1 MSKLGK
7 TVRVRLEGKLKGKKR
22 IIKVVKSKRRKKI
35 VEKQSNDRKTTVAR
49 TEIGSPY
56 KAVSPQT
63 PRLRVTDRR

>member
-35 VEKQSNDRKTTVAR
+35 VEK
-49 TEIGSPY
+49 
-56 KAVSPQT
+56 AVERSKNNSG
-63 PRLRVTDRR
+63 